1 MSSVAIS
8 WGQLDGIISMPYLQK
23 LVSNKIVTRIQRG
36 QCNAPALYDANSF
49 PHKYKVEIFRRYPS
63 LQEDSQ
69 TKPFIDTI
77 VIDGKAVEFYEDYL
91 IDGERKLTLK
101 HQEEFTNA
109 ASVLNA
115 MGARLAECDSYRAKS
130 SHRKIRRGEFWGNMS
145 KLLPAIKE
153 KYPNALPEHPRKLQ
167 EKYRQY
173 LQYGYYTFI
182 SNKFNNKNAGKVV
195 GTSNRESIITSL
207 ISDPNNFD
215 NEQIARMY
223 NLMAGAMVPEWPKI
237 TSSTVANMRTK
248 SALVTTPRRRG
259 SSDYSN
265 NTMMQI
271 KRRAP
276 KTAMQYWTLDGWDAE
291 LYYQKTT
298 GGRTTYT
305 NRLTMVVVLD
315 ACCKYPVGYAIG
327 EQENTALISQALNN
341 AIEHTS
347 MLFGNRYR
355 VGQIQS
361 DRFAISAMSKFYE
374 VVGDKVTP
382 ARAHNAKAKIIEPYF
397 KYINK
402 NYCQFM
408 RNWSGFG
415 VQSKKSSQPNV
426 DFLNKNKKNFPDKA
440 GLVEQLTQIVE
451 QERNRKYEEY
461 MSMWAKL
468 PSADRLL
475 MSEESYLATF
485 GLMTGHMNSIEGS
498 GMTVTI
504 EGVKHTYDCFDISFR
519 KYSHLRWIVKY
530 DRNNLNNVL
539 AVSEDGTKQ
548 FMLEEKYEQPMAL
561 SERQPGDAEQLARV
575 NQFNKDLTEHIKEQI
590 CIADRQTRE
599 IFAHN
604 SQLDNTLGKHLIVDS
619 LGQHK
624 SEKARKRLANSE
636 DKTIKVIEKELHN
649 EEDEAQFTRFDIY

>member
-1 MSSVAIS
+1 MNYIPITYN
-8 WGQLDGIISMPYLQK
+8 QLEGVIKIGTLKS
-23 LVSNKIVTRIQRG
+23 LVSRGRVTKIQRACYNT
-36 QCNAPALYDANSF
+36 QAVYDANSF
-49 PHKYKVEIFRRYPS
+49 PYKYRVEIYRRYPD
-63 LQEDSQ
+63 LNADSQ
-69 TKPFIDTI
+69 TKPFIDSI
-77 VIDGKAVEFYEDYL
+77 EVDAKAVAFYEDYL
-91 IDGERKLTLK
+91 IEGERRLTVK
-101 HQEEFTNA
+101 QQEEFANA

-115 MGARLAECDSYRAKS
+115 FGARLMECDSYRTKS
-130 SHRKIRRGEFWGNMS
+130 SHRKIKRGEFWSNMS

-153 KYPNALPEHPRKLQ
+153 KFPNSLPENPRRLQ

-173 LQYGYYTFI
+173 VRFGYDTFI

-195 GTSNRESIITSL
+195 GSSNREAIIISL
-207 ISDPNNFD
+207 IADPNNLD

-223 NLMAGAMVPEWPKI
+223 NTMAGAMVPTWPKI
-237 TSSTVANMRTK
+237 TASTVANMRTK
-248 SALVTTPRRRG
+248 TALVTTPRRRG
-259 SSDYSN
+259 ASEYSN

-361 DRFAISAMSKFYE
+361 DRFAISTMSKFYE

-426 DFLNKNKKNFPDKA
+426 DFLNRNKKNFPNKA
-440 GLVEQLTQIVE
+440 GLIEQLSQIIE
-451 QERNRKYEEY
+451 QERSKKYEQY
-461 MSMWAKL
+461 MSMWAAL
-468 PSADRLL
+468 DENDRLL
-475 MSEESYLATF
+475 MSNESYLKTF
-485 GLMTGHMNSIEGS
+485 GLMTGHMNSIEGN

-504 EGVKHTYDCFDISFR
+504 EGVKRTYDCFNIEFR
-519 KYSHLRWIVKY
+519 KFSHLRWIVKY

-548 FMLEEKYEQPMAL
+548 FMLEAKYEQPMAL

-604 SQLDNTLGKHLIVDS
+604 SQLDNTLGKQLIVDS

-624 SEKARKRLANSE
+624 SEKARKRLAHPEIKS
-636 DKTIKVIEKELHN
+636 IKVIEKELHN
-649 EEDEAQFTRFDIY
+649 EEDEAEFTRFDIY